1 VNVPA
6 PVGVPEIVI
15 TLDAH
20 EALTHAGKPLA
31 PLIPALLIPVAPV
44 VAMVIGVRAVFVQSV
59 GLDDGALA
67 VLSGFTVMLPV
78 ALRLPHPPV
87 KGIL

>member
-1 VNVPA
+1 MDA
-6 PVGVPEIVI
+6 PEAVGVPEIVI
-15 TLDAH
+15 TLAAH
-20 EALTHAGKPLA
+20 EAVTPAGSPVEV
-31 PLIPALLIPVAPV
+31 PMPVAPV
-44 VAMVIGVRAVFVQSV
+44 VVMVMGVSEELTQSV

-87 KGIL
+87 NGIL

>member
-1 VNVPA
+1 M
-6 PVGVPEIVI
+6 
-15 TLDAH
+15 
-20 EALTHAGKPLA
+20 
-31 PLIPALLIPVAPV
+31 PVAPAV
-44 VAMVIGVRAVFVQSV
+44 VMVMGVSAELTQSV

-87 KGIL
+87 NGIL